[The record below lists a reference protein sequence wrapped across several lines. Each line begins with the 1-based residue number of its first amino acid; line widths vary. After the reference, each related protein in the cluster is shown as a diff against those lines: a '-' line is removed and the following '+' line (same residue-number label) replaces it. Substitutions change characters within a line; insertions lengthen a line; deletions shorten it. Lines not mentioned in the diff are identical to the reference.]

1 MSLPRPSRLRR
12 SFAVA
17 TTTLVAGAALALG
30 STPAAASP
38 APVQAAV
45 QAAPTTLKAQT
56 GYSLCYTFYAD
67 YITGKQVR
75 TSHQKA
81 FSTTWE
87 GARNHLTGKSFHWSG
102 LLKTWGYFYEWTYGT
117 KGAGNCTVTADILEW
132 NVAFANGTISHN
144 GRTAR
149 PSVAV
154 RLLDADGTHLCTAT
168 SATTPVAAGGF
179 PFECSARFDRAPGTY
194 TVKGEASRQWLRPVS
209 ATTTVVVPAPPVVPA
224 LTIFA
229 PTASPNPT
237 TGPVTISGT
246 TNRAS
251 VRVEVKRADGSV
263 LCTTTGSA
271 TGANGRFGFSCS
283 GALTGAPGVQH
294 LTIRATGAN
303 GGTASAAVDVT
314 LRPAPTPSTL
324 RIVTI
329 TASSSPTTGPITISG
344 TTNRPGVKV
353 QVKNQDGSVL
363 CQSVGSTSATNGTF
377 TFTCHGVVS
386 GKPGAKTLTVR
397 VTGPNGNTVRTT
409 LSVEKV
415 AY

>member
-1 MSLPRPSRLRR
+1 VP
-12 SFAVA
+12 
-17 TTTLVAGAALALG
+17 
-30 STPAAASP
+30 
-38 APVQAAV
+38 AAV
-45 QAAPTTLKAQT
+45 QAAPTTLKSTT
-56 GYSLCYTFYAD
+56 GYSLCYTYYAD
-67 YITGKQVR
+67 YIGGKQVR

-81 FSTTWE
+81 FSPTWD
-87 GARNHLTGKSFHWSG
+87 GARSHLTGTSFHWSG
-102 LLKTWGYFYEWTYGT
+102 LLKTWGYFYEWAYGT

-132 NVAFANGTISHN
+132 NVGFANGTISHN

-154 RLLDADGTHLCTAT
+154 RLLDTGGAPLCTAT

-209 ATTTVVVPAPPVVPA
+209 ATTSVVVPSPPVVPA
-224 LTIFA
+224 LTIFT
-229 PTASPNPT
+229 PMASPNPT

-251 VRVEVKRADGSV
+251 VKVEVKRTDGSV
-263 LCTTTGSA
+263 LCATTGSA
-271 TGANGRFGFSCS
+271 SGANGRFGFACS

-294 LTIRATGAN
+294 LTIRATDAN
-303 GGTASAAVDVT
+303 GNSASAALDVT
-314 LRPAPTPSTL
+314 LRPAPMSSTL

-353 QVKNQDGSVL
+353 QVKNQDGTVL
-363 CQSVGSTSATNGTF
+363 CESVGSTSATNGTF
-377 TFTCHGVVS
+377 MFTCAGVVS
-386 GKPGAKTLTVR
+386 GKPGAKTLAVR

-409 LSVEKV
+409 LSADKV